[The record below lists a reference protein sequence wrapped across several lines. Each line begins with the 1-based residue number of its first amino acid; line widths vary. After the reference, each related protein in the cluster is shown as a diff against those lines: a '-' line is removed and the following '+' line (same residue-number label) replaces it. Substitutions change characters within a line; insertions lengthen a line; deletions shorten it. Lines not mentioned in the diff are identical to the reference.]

1 MRRKVKNRKELSPD
15 PVYNSQKVTKLVN
28 YVMEDGKKE
37 AARKIV
43 FGALLLIKEKQKVEN
58 PLEVFDNALK
68 NITPLMEVR
77 SRRVGGANY
86 QVPVEVR
93 PDRRTALAF
102 RWLIGAAR
110 GKKGKPMRIKLA
122 EELMLAAKNE
132 GDAVKKRENVH
143 KMAEA
148 NKAFAHFAW

>member
-15 PVYNSQKVTKLVN
+15 PIYNSPKVTKLIN
-28 YVMEDGKKE
+28 YIMNDGKKE

-43 FGALLLIKEKQKVEN
+43 FGAFDVIKEQAKTEN
-58 PLEVFDNALK
+58 PLEVFDTALK

-93 PDRRTALAF
+93 PDRRIMLAY
-102 RWLIGAAR
+102 RWVIGAAR
-110 GKKGKPMRIKLA
+110 NKKGKPMHMKLA

>member
-15 PVYNSQKVTKLVN
+15 PIYNSQKVTKLIN
-28 YVMEDGKKE
+28 YIMQDGKKE

-43 FGALLLIKEKQKVEN
+43 FGALTVIKEQAKVEN
-58 PLEVFDNALK
+58 PMEIFDNALK

-93 PDRRTALAF
+93 PDRRTALAY
-102 RWLIGAAR
+102 RWVIEAAR
-110 GKKGKPMRIKLA
+110 NKKGKPMHMKLA

>member
-1 MRRKVKNRKELSPD
+1 MRRKIKNRKELQPD
-15 PVYNSQKVTKLVN
+15 PIYNSAKVTKLIN
-28 YVMEDGKKE
+28 YIMEDGKKE

-43 FGALLLIKEKQKVEN
+43 FGAFDAIKEQAKVEN
-58 PLEVFDNALK
+58 PLEVFENAMK

-93 PDRRTALAF
+93 PDRRTSLAY
-102 RWLIGAAR
+102 RWVIEAAR
-110 GKKGKPMRIKLA
+110 NKKGKPMHLKLA
-122 EELMLAAKNE
+122 EEFLLAAKNE